1 MINHQ
6 KTKTNLKYMF
16 QRRNTIMNNGMSK
29 AQGGFTLIELII
41 VIVLIG
47 ILAVTA
53 GPKLIS
59 ITAKASAA
67 TIDGATGALKSAMN
81 IAYGTAAS
89 ENKQSNSTATVT
101 VDGASVDVVYG
112 YPKGSAASLKA
123 FTDLDDFTVDE
134 TSVGDGKTVS
144 IRPTGVEY
152 TATAADACEVLYTQA
167 ASAKAK
173 PTITKNTNGCK

>member
-1 MINHQ
+1 MKWYAESMKH
-6 KTKTNLKYMF
+6 K
-16 QRRNTIMNNGMSK
+16 
-29 AQGGFTLIELII
+29 GFTVVELII

-47 ILAVTA
+47 ILSVVA

-144 IRPTGVEY
+144 IAFTYGTNWIKSLLKFILVSKDK
-152 TATAADACEVLYTQA
+152 TVLY
-167 ASAKAK
+167 SF
-173 PTITKNTNGCK
+173 